1 MQPLPP
7 KDSPPEAAQAPKPGA
22 TMLRFKRLTNHL
34 FGIGKPTEADD
45 DKK

>member
-1 MQPLPP
+1 MEPSPP
-7 KDSPPEAAQAPKPGA
+7 KKPAPEPERAPPPGG

-34 FGIGKPTEADD
+34 FGIGKPPEAED